1 MADVIIT
8 PASGLIDFQ
17 NTSGISSATSQ
28 LDGNGNLSIS
38 AAAGDIEIGD
48 TASDIFVGDGVA
60 NVDIVFEEDGEIRGL
75 TGKTITFGQSDSYL
89 AFAGD
94 VTGDVTFSGKIVF
107 PDNAT
112 VPDNPTNE
120 QYDYMTFGANGSI
133 SQVSGRGALMI
144 ASSDDSLVLSNGDV
158 GRNFTNSNIDVDP
171 EHTYLLTDG
180 GVYFKTN
187 LQNGWGNEKTFYFDA
202 NGQGNFESLDLSS
215 TGTALVVDG
224 GMTVAGVAT
233 FSGAVT
239 ILGNLQVD
247 GTQTI
252 INSTTLSVDDL
263 NITLAD
269 GAANASAANGAGIT
283 VDGASATLTYAS
295 TGDKW
300 VFNKSLDVTGN
311 VTADGLRLGD
321 SDYAYFGDS
330 NDLQIYHDG
339 SNSSIVDTGTG
350 NLLIWGNAGIFF
362 QSYGSGD
369 YFAKFNSDAA
379 VELYYDNAKKFE
391 TASGGVSVTGVID
404 LTSELNFTDPN
415 HKYVDFYTKNSG
427 GTAYSATLRLV
438 NHDSTSFHSAVKMIR
453 DGAVEL
459 YHSGTKKF
467 ETTGAGVTVTGIATA
482 ATFYAEGGTYAA
494 GTDTVTDAA
503 FIVEEEGSIYTRD
516 GAYLRNLIQ
525 KKSDVII
532 IGQQNTSLIDEINL
546 KPGGAGAK
554 VKLHAGETGDNVKL
568 QTVSDGIQ
576 IAGIVTAISGI
587 VTYYGDGQYL
597 EGVSASGGS
606 GDGSDFNT
614 GLTTTA
620 YASAS
625 DDIDG
630 FTAIGV
636 TFPTTADKRYLV
648 TSMHITNVS
657 PSDLYLTSR
666 IDYNGGENVPLTN
679 KVIVPY
685 QGSLEIIDE
694 SFITNPS
701 DNLRFA
707 AFTGIGTTAGGVT
720 NGLDCWVTYETKD
733 DTNYI
738 GIGST
743 VPTTGNHTVFTSN
756 TNPSTINTINL
767 TNYSNFVDVDAS
779 VSIYRG
785 GTIRQGYLAYNL
797 TIPQNSSVQI
807 LPRSKRL
814 NASDTIVVNAG
825 IGSAISV
832 NIAGKYIT

>member
-1 MADVIIT
+1 LGRTLNVTGGSTITRSNSGVTLDVV
-8 PASGLIDFQ
+8 GDFDAGVK
-17 NTSGISSATSQ
+17 NTLTVRSEY
-28 LDGNGNLSIS
+28 DRD
-38 AAAGDIEIGD
+38 AGIEI
-48 TASDIFVGDGVA
+48 A
-60 NVDIVFEEDGEIRGL
+60 N
-75 TGKTITFGQSDSYL
+75 
-89 AFAGD
+89 
-94 VTGDVTFSGKIVF
+94 
-107 PDNAT
+107 
-112 VPDNPTNE
+112 
-120 QYDYMTFGANGSI
+120 
-133 SQVSGRGALMI
+133 SQQKW
-144 ASSDDSLVLSNGDV
+144 
-158 GRNFTNSNIDVDP
+158 NI
-171 EHTYLLTDG
+171 
-180 GVYFKTN
+180 
-187 LQNGWGNEKTFYFDA
+187 W
-202 NGQGNFESLDLSS
+202 
-215 TGTALVVDG
+215 
-224 GMTVAGVAT
+224 
-233 FSGAVT
+233 
-239 ILGNLQVD
+239 I
-247 GTQTI
+247 
-252 INSTTLSVDDL
+252 
-263 NITLAD
+263 D
-269 GAANASAANGAGIT
+269 GAADDALQFTDNAGNLNIELKHGG
-283 VDGASATLTYAS
+283 S
-295 TGDKW
+295 T
-300 VFNKSLDVTGN
+300 
-311 VTADGLRLGD
+311 
-321 SDYAYFGDS
+321 
-330 NDLQIYHDG
+330 DLFY
-339 SNSSIVDTGTG
+339 SNS
-350 NLLIWGNAGIFF
+350 
-362 QSYGSGD
+362 
-369 YFAKFNSDAA
+369 
-379 VELYYDNAKKFE
+379 
-391 TASGGVSVTGVID
+391 
-404 LTSELNFTDPN
+404 
-415 HKYVDFYTKNSG
+415 
-427 GTAYSATLRLV
+427 
-438 NHDSTSFHSAVKMIR
+438 
-453 DGAVEL
+453 
-459 YHSGTKKF
+459 KKF
-467 ETTGAGVTVTGIATA
+467 ETTSTGVSVAGDIIVST
-482 ATFYAEGGTYAA
+482 GGT
-494 GTDTVTDAA
+494 
-503 FIVEEEGSIYTRD
+503 I
-516 GAYLRNLIQ
+516 GA
-525 KKSDVII
+525 S
-532 IGQQNTSLIDEINL
+532 
-546 KPGGAGAK
+546 
-554 VKLHAGETGDNVKL
+554 
-568 QTVSDGIQ
+568 
-576 IAGIVTAISGI
+576 SGI

-597 EGVSASGGS
+597 EGVSASGGG

-825 IGSAISV
+825 TGGAISV